1 MKKKITFALVGI
13 IAGGLARAQAPAPAA
28 AAAPAAAPAVSFTA
42 TGTLVSDYMF
52 RGQRLSSAAFQPA
65 VEGVAGDLTFGVWAS
80 KPFDGKKVPDSSD
93 PEIDLYGSYS
103 IALGKDLSLVPG
115 VTAYF
120 YPSAPTA
127 AGFYR
132 STFEPSLAFNYTVEG
147 VKFTPKV
154 YYDIVLDGATW
165 EFTAAYAV
173 PMKDIGS
180 ELGLT
185 ATYGTFLLNDAANGS
200 SPAVK
205 SWGNYWLIG
214 LSMPFQVSKESKI
227 VLGLQYTKGSDAY
240 TKQGTFGKSVNSLAV
255 GKTVGTI
262 GYSFSF

>member
-1 MKKKITFALVGI
+1 MKKKITFALIGI
-13 IAGGLARAQAPAPAA
+13 IATGLARAQAPA
-28 AAAPAAAPAVSFTA
+28 AAPAAAPEVAFTV
-42 TGTLVSDYMF
+42 TGTLVSEYMF
-52 RGQRLSSAAFQPA
+52 RGQRISSAAFQPA
-65 VEGVAGDLTFGVWAS
+65 VEGAAGDLTFGAWAS

-93 PEIDLYGSYS
+93 PEIDLYASYS
-103 IALGKDLSLVPG
+103 IALGKDMSFVPG
-115 VTAYF
+115 IMAYF

-154 YYDIVLDGATW
+154 YYDIVLEGATW
-165 EFTAAYAV
+165 EFSAAYAV
-173 PMKDIGS
+173 TMKEIGS
-180 ELGLT
+180 ELGIT
-185 ATYGTFLLNDAANGS
+185 ATYGTFLLNDASNGS

-205 SWGNYWLIG
+205 SWGDYWLIG

-240 TKQGTFGKSVNSLAV
+240 TKQGNFGKSVNSLAV